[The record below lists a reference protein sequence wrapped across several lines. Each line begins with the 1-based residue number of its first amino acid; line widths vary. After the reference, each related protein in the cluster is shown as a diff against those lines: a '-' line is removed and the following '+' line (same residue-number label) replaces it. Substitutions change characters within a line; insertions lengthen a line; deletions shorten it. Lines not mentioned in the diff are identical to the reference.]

1 MSRKIVIDPL
11 TRLEGHGKIVIVIDD
26 VGNVIK
32 SYLQLVEFRGFERFL
47 IGRPIEEAPQITS
60 RICGVCPMAHH
71 MAATKA
77 LDDIY
82 NIDPP
87 IAAKKIRELVYN
99 LFIIEDHSLH
109 FYFLGGP
116 DLIVGLQA
124 PRSERNIIGVLNRI
138 GREVGLK
145 AIKTRAEIRNII
157 TAIAG
162 KVTHPVFGLPGG
174 VSKPITKDI
183 VDKLIDISDKAL
195 EFSLYTYRLFKDI
208 VMSNNDRLNLMKS
221 DIYSNRTYYMG
232 FVDNKNNVNF
242 YDGVLRIVD
251 PDGKEYAKFDVHE
264 YQDYLAEHVE
274 PWTYAKF
281 TYLKNIGWK
290 GFIEGKESGI
300 LAVGPLARLNV
311 SEGFSTPY
319 AQEAYEEIHN
329 VLGPKPIHNTIA
341 YHWARIIEMI
351 YAAERVRELSR
362 DPDILDTNVRNIP
375 TQSPKNS
382 GIGGVEAPR
391 GTLIH
396 HYECDEN
403 GIIVKAN
410 LLVATQH
417 NTARMSI
424 SINNVAK
431 NIIQGNISDEILNT
445 IEMVFRAYD
454 PCIACA
460 THSLRAD
467 SLSFIIYI
475 YNQNGDIIKT
485 IRI

>member
-1 MSRKIVIDPL
+1 MSRKIAIDPI
-11 TRLEGHGKIVIVIDD
+11 TRLEGHGRIVIVVDD
-26 VGNVIK
+26 VGNVVR

-47 IGRPIEEAPQITS
+47 VGRPIEEAPQITS

-82 NIDPP
+82 NINPP
-87 IAAKKIRELVYN
+87 IVARKIRELAYN
-99 LFIIEDHSLH
+99 LFLIEDHALH

-116 DLIVGLQA
+116 DLIVGPRA
-124 PRSERNIIGVLNRI
+124 PRSERNVIGVLNKI
-138 GREVGLK
+138 GKEVGLK
-145 AIKTRAEIRNII
+145 AIKTRTEVRNII

-174 VSKPITKDI
+174 VSKPITNDL
-183 VDKLIDISDKAL
+183 VDKLTKISDKVL
-195 EFSLYTYRLFKDI
+195 ELSLNTYKIFKDI
-208 VMSNNDRLNLMKS
+208 VISDNDRLNLMRDS
-221 DIYSNRTYYMG
+221 VFSNKTYYMG
-232 FVDNKNNVNF
+232 LVDNKNRVCF
-242 YDGVLRIVD
+242 YDGVLRVVD

-264 YQDYLAEHVE
+264 YQAYLAEHVE

-290 GFIEGKESGI
+290 GFVEGRESGI
-300 LAVGPLARLNV
+300 FAVGPLARLNV

-319 AQEAYEEIHN
+319 AQEIYEEMYNI
-329 VLGPKPIHNTIA
+329 LGSKPIHNNIA

-351 YAAERVRELSR
+351 HAAERIRELSR
-362 DPDILDTNVRNIP
+362 DPDILDTNVRYIP
-375 TQSPKNS
+375 TQPQKRA
-382 GIGGVEAPR
+382 GIGVVEAPR

-396 HYECDEN
+396 HYECNEN
-403 GIIVKAN
+403 GIIVGAN

-431 NIIQGNISDEILNT
+431 NIIQGKISDEIINI

-460 THSLRAD
+460 THSLGTNTLGLTVYVYSQA
-467 SLSFIIYI
+467 
-475 YNQNGDIIKT
+475 GDIIK
-485 IRI
+485 IARI